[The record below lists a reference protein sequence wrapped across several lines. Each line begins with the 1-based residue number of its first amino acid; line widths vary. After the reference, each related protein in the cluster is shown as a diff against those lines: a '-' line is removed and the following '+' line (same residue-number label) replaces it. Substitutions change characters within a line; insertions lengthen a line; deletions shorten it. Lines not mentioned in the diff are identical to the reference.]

1 VRTYETLFIVNP
13 DLDESEISKTID
25 MVQDIITA
33 GGGNIMKVDKWGRR
47 QLAYI
52 IQNKRDGYY
61 VVIYFEGPQTILPE
75 LNRRY
80 KLATDTIM
88 RSLVLQL
95 KKEQFT
101 EMLESGSSLA
111 SPKTAFNSENG
122 GEYDDDNVYTP
133 TDKEELVASTE
144 E

>member
-13 DLDESEISKTID
+13 DLDESEIAKTID
-25 MVQDIITA
+25 MVQDIITG
-33 GGGNIMKVDKWGRR
+33 GGGNILKVDKWGRR
-47 QLAYI
+47 QLAYM

-61 VVIYFEGPQTILPE
+61 VIIYFEGPQTILPE
-75 LNRRY
+75 MSRRY

-95 KKEQFT
+95 KKDQFT
-101 EMLESGSSLA
+101 EMLESGASLSS
-111 SPKTAFNSENG
+111 SKTEVNSENDD
-122 GEYDDDNVYTP
+122 EYDDDDYISE
-133 TDKEELVASTE
+133 DEKLVASTE